1 MEKNMEENLNQ
12 KMDNQINAAILE
24 RLEKVVDSL
33 QDNSIQMGKLLA
45 VHNEK
50 LDTQDRVD
58 EILFEKLDRLSA
70 DLNRETTAIKK
81 GCERDIRLI
90 DDRLRVLE
98 KKMWSIAGALAV
110 ISVTISPI
118 GQKIMANLLT
128 SDTQKSMIPRESLLS
143 YGPDRQQIHRAHF
156 FKIV

>member
-1 MEKNMEENLNQ
+1 
-12 KMDNQINAAILE
+12 MDEQNFNTAIIE
-24 RLEKVVDSL
+24 RLERVVDSL

-50 LDTQDRVD
+50 LDKQDKVD
-58 EILFEKLDRLSA
+58 AILFEKLDRLSE
-70 DLNRETTAIKK
+70 DLKRETDLIKK

-110 ISVTISPI
+110 ISVLISPI
-118 GQKIMANLLT
+118 GQRIFSNLLT
-128 SDTQKSMIPRESLLS
+128 PSQNSSMMDSAIV
-143 YGPDRQQIHRAHF
+143 HR
-156 FKIV
+156 IV

>member
-1 MEKNMEENLNQ
+1 
-12 KMDNQINAAILE
+12 MDEQNFNTAIIE
-24 RLEKVVDSL
+24 RLERVVDSL

-50 LDTQDRVD
+50 LDKQDKVD
-58 EILFEKLDRLSA
+58 AILFEKLDRLSE
-70 DLNRETTAIKK
+70 DLKRETDLIKK

-110 ISVTISPI
+110 ISVLISPI
-118 GQKIMANLLT
+118 GQRIFSNLLT
-128 SDTQKSMIPRESLLS
+128 PSQNSSMMDSAVV
-143 YGPDRQQIHRAHF
+143 HR
-156 FKIV
+156 IV

>member
-1 MEKNMEENLNQ
+1 MEENMEREQNQNLNT
-12 KMDNQINAAILE
+12 AIIE
-24 RLEKVVDSL
+24 RLERVVDTL

-70 DLNRETTAIKK
+70 DLNRETAAIKQ

-98 KKMWSIAGALAV
+98 KKMWSIAGSLAV
-110 ISVTISPI
+110 ISILISPI
-118 GQKIMANLLT
+118 GQRIMASLLT
-128 SDTQKSMIPRESLLS
+128 SDAQKSMIPGESLLS

-156 FKIV
+156 FKTI